1 MSGNQNNTYLIVDLE
16 ATCTD
21 DAEFPR
27 HEMEIIEIGA
37 VAVEGKTLAPVDEFE
52 AFVRPVRNPVLTD
65 FCTRLTSITQA
76 DVEGAD
82 MFPMVNDRFRAWV
95 EGFANPV
102 FCSWGNYDR
111 NQVLQD
117 CAYHEAPYP
126 FPTDYHINIK
136 ARFAKRQGIGKQVG
150 MKKALQL
157 AGLPLEGA
165 HHRGIDD
172 ARNMVRLM
180 PYIFGQARLGKQR
193 L

>member
-1 MSGNQNNTYLIVDLE
+1 MSSQKGNTYLIVDLE

-21 DAEFPR
+21 AGEFPR

-37 VAVEGKTLAPVDEFE
+37 VAVEGKALAQVGEFE
-52 AFVRPVRNPVLTD
+52 AFVRPVRNPFLTN
-65 FCTRLTSITQA
+65 FCTRLTSITQV

-82 MFPMVNDRFRAWV
+82 MFPTVNERFRAWV
-95 EGFANPV
+95 DGFANPV

-111 NQVLQD
+111 NQFLQD
-117 CAYHEAPYP
+117 CAHHRVPYP

-136 ARFAKRQGIGKQVG
+136 ARFAKRQGIGRSVG

-157 AGLPLEGA
+157 AGLPLEGT

-180 PYIFGQARLGKQR
+180 TYIFGQARLGRRKS
-193 L
+193 